1 MTGMLLKLTV
11 LDQNLCAGCGACALV
26 CPPQV
31 ISFDPDRV
39 VPLLE
44 GIGDSCESCSECL
57 AVCPGLQPDTDR
69 SELELF
75 GRTRRADERWL
86 GISRQAIGAR
96 STDPQIVRRSAS
108 GGTAT
113 TLLLTAREH
122 FDVDLTLTMGRHP
135 EQGWRSAPQLGSA
148 AAAIINNA
156 QSTYQLAPY
165 LNALREC
172 YEQQPE
178 TRIALVGLA
187 CHVQAIRK
195 LQRRDTAIGH
205 WARSQIVCVIET
217 ACSSNTLPAGTR
229 SIITDVLGQ
238 DPQQVS
244 DIKYREGDY
253 PGRLQVTLLD
263 SQTFGIDFWEIL
275 GKLKDNKTFR
285 CLSCGDWMSGLADVS
300 VCDGDPNIFEASLN
314 GSEEQKHGRALIRTE
329 RGQALVDSAIAHGRL
344 ESWEVDLGGFNLGL
358 ERKKNR
364 RRFYETQ
371 PLVLPAGPGVGDH
384 FEDEALVDDAELINP
399 AKYRSSP

>member
-26 CPPQV
+26 CPQQV
-31 ISFDPDRV
+31 IVFDPDRV

-44 GIGDSCESCSECL
+44 GIGDSCESCTECL
-57 AVCPGLQPDTDR
+57 TVCPGLQPDTDR

-75 GRTRRADERWL
+75 GRTRRAEERWL

-135 EQGWRSAPQLGSA
+135 GQGWRSAPQLGSD

-172 YEQQPE
+172 YEQQPDA
-178 TRIALVGLA
+178 RIAVVGLA

-205 WARSQIVCVIET
+205 WARSRIICVIET
-217 ACSSNTLPAGTR
+217 ACSSNTLPAGTH
-229 SIITDVLGQ
+229 SIISEVLGQ
-238 DPQQVS
+238 DPQQVR

-314 GSEEQKHGRALIRTE
+314 GSQEQKHGRALIRTAM
-329 RGQALVDSAIAHGRL
+329 GQALVDSAITHGRL
-344 ESWEVDLGGFNLGL
+344 ESWGVDLGGFNLGL

-399 AKYRSSP
+399 AKYRSRP

>member
-26 CPPQV
+26 CPQQV
-31 ISFDPDRV
+31 IVFDPDRV

-44 GIGDSCESCSECL
+44 GIGDSCESCTECL

-75 GRTRRADERWL
+75 GRTRRAEERWL

-135 EQGWRSAPQLGSA
+135 GQGWRSAPQLGSA
-148 AAAIINNA
+148 TQAIINNA

-172 YEQQPE
+172 YEQQPDA
-178 TRIALVGLA
+178 RIAVVGLA

-205 WARSQIVCVIET
+205 WARRRIICVIET
-217 ACSSNTLPAGTR
+217 ACSSNTLPAGTH
-229 SIITDVLGQ
+229 SIISDVLGQ
-238 DPQQVS
+238 DPQQVR

-329 RGQALVDSAIAHGRL
+329 MGQALVDSAITHGRL
-344 ESWEVDLGGFNLGL
+344 ESWGVDLGGFNLGL

>member
-1 MTGMLLKLTV
+1 MLLKLTV

-26 CPPQV
+26 CPEQL
-31 ISFDPDRV
+31 ISFDPDTV
-39 VPLLE
+39 TPVLDLA
-44 GIGDSCESCSECL
+44 GDHCEPCGECL

-69 SELELF
+69 AEQELF
-75 GRTRRADERWL
+75 GRTRTAQERWL
-86 GISRQAIGAR
+86 GINRAAIGAR
-96 STDPQIVRRSAS
+96 STDAHIVRRSAS

-113 TLLLTAREH
+113 TLLLTARAH
-122 FDVDLTLTMGRHP
+122 LGVDLTLTMGRDAQ
-135 EQGWRSAPQLGSA
+135 QGWRSAAQVGGA
-148 AAAIINNA
+148 EQAIINNA

-172 YEQQPE
+172 FEQTPE
-178 TRIALVGLA
+178 ARIALVGLA

-195 LQRRDTAIGH
+195 LQRRDTTIGR
-205 WARSQIVCVIET
+205 WAKSQVVCVIET

-229 SIITDVLGQ
+229 SIISDVLAQ
-238 DPQQVS
+238 DPQQVT
-244 DIKYREGDY
+244 DIKYREGEY
-253 PGRLQVTLLD
+253 PGRLQVTLID
-263 SQTFGIDFWEIL
+263 NQTLGIDFWEIL

-314 GSEEQKHGRALIRTE
+314 GSQEKKHGRALVRTDM
-329 RGQALVDSAIAHGRL
+329 GQLLVDSAIAHGRL
-344 ESWEVDLGGFNLGL
+344 ETWAIDLSGFNLGL

-371 PLVLPAGPGVGDH
+371 DLVLPAGPGIGDL
-384 FEDEALVDDAELINP
+384 FDEMALVDDAELINP
-399 AKYRSSP
+399 ANYRSAQ